1 MSDAR
6 ISEAAGCPSKIGF
19 LHTTPSTIGMVED
32 FMKARLPGVALLH
45 IYDGNVKA
53 ANFLSPVGVTPK
65 INLLRW
71 ANFAEELQRSGCDIV
86 VSCCSLMPRAT
97 AFARQVVDV
106 PCLQLDGFLLDR
118 AVEKYSSIGVITTT
132 EYTVPLVKEGLESR
146 ALAAG
151 KRISLHFAGDNRALD
166 LFNAGEFEKHD
177 EIVLCD
183 VEKLAASGV
192 DCVLMGQIPFGL
204 LEEKLNALALG
215 IPVLCVGVEAFDR
228 LGMLLAECGK
238 HSTVTMR

>member
-1 MSDAR
+1 M
-6 ISEAAGCPSKIGF
+6 SEAKIGF
-19 LHTTPSTIGMVED
+19 LHTTPSTIGMVEG
-32 FMKARLPGVALLH
+32 FMKARLPGIALVH

-53 ANFLSPVGVTPK
+53 ANFMSPVGVTPK

-97 AFARQVVDV
+97 AFARQAVDI

-118 AVEKYSSIGVITTT
+118 AVEKYSRIGVIRTTD
-132 EYTVPLVKEGLESR
+132 YTVPLVEEGLEER
-146 ALAAG
+146 AFVVG
-151 KRISLHFAGDNRALD
+151 KQISIHFAGNNRALD
-166 LFNAGEFEKHD
+166 LFNAGKFHKHD
-177 EIVLCD
+177 EIVLRD

-204 LEEKLNALALG
+204 LEEKLKALNLEV
-215 IPVLCVGVEAFDR
+215 PVLCVGAEAFDR
-228 LGMLLAECGK
+228 LCLLLVGRGER
-238 HSTVTMR
+238 HTVMIQ

>member
-1 MSDAR
+1 MSDL
-6 ISEAAGCPSKIGF
+6 KIGF
-19 LHTTPSTIGMVED
+19 LHTTPSTIGMVEG
-32 FMKARLPGVALLH
+32 FMKARLPGVAVVH

-53 ANFLSPVGVTPK
+53 ANFLSPVGITPK

-97 AFARQVVDV
+97 AFAQQVVDI
-106 PCLQLDGFLLDR
+106 PCVQLDAFLLDR
-118 AVEKYSSIGVITTT
+118 AVEKYSRIGVIKTT
-132 EYTVPLVKEGLESR
+132 EYTVPLVKEGLETR

-151 KRISLHFAGDNRALD
+151 KRVAIHFAGDNRALD
-166 LFNAGEFEKHD
+166 LFNAGEFNKHD

-204 LEEKLNALALG
+204 LEQKLKALHLE
-215 IPVLCVGVEAFDR
+215 IPVLCAGSEAFDR
-228 LGMLLAECGK
+228 LGILLADRGE
-238 HSTVTMR
+238 HHTTTTR